1 MIKVRDIIIIICLLM
16 FSAALYFAS
25 GNKEG
30 STVLIEYDGNL
41 FTEVNFTGLGDEE
54 IFTYYLNGTTIIVD
68 KNGAYFKESV
78 CAGKVCVNSGRI
90 SKVGQIAICLPQ
102 RVSIRIEGNGR
113 EFDGITG

>member
-54 IFTYYLNGTTIIVD
+54 IFTYYHSLCYEYLLGTECTI
-68 KNGAYFKESV
+68 S
-78 CAGKVCVNSGRI
+78 
-90 SKVGQIAICLPQ
+90 
-102 RVSIRIEGNGR
+102 
-113 EFDGITG
+113 